1 MRNLIIA
8 FLLVSLF
15 AACDSADKRTTDN
28 DNDGVVR
35 TDADKAKDD
44 IKKDKDDD
52 GLFGGKKNDNDKIV
66 SRDNKDR
73 DDNNLKTG
81 EDKIDR
87 TVAAAGRTIF
97 MSQCITCHKVSDAER
112 KAEQSEMKKEIDAP
126 DLSDITDKRSDRFLM
141 KFMTN
146 TDGTDNDNAK
156 NKEADDVCLVQ
167 KQGKDLNRDKAL
179 KVLEY
184 LHMQANKD

>member
-8 FLLVSLF
+8 CSLVSLF

-28 DNDGVVR
+28 DKDGVVR
-35 TDADKAKDD
+35 TEADKAKDD
-44 IKKDKDDD
+44 VKKEKGDD
-52 GLFGGKKNDNDKIV
+52 GLFGEKKNDNDKSV
-66 SRDNKDR
+66 SRDR
-73 DDNNLKTG
+73 DDNDLKTG
-81 EDKIDR
+81 EDRIDR
-87 TVAAAGRTIF
+87 IVATAGRTIF

-112 KAEQSEMKKEIDAP
+112 KAEQSEIKKEIDAP
-126 DLSDITDKRSDRFLM
+126 DLSDITDKRNDRFLM

-146 TDGTDNDNAK
+146 TDGTDNNNAK

-167 KQGKDLNRDKAL
+167 KPGKALNRDKAL